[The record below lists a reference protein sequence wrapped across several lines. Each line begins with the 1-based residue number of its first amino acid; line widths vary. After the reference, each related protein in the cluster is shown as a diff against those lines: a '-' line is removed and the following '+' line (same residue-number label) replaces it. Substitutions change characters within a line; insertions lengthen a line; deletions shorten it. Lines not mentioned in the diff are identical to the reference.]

1 MRIQQLVQLMG
12 RILFYVFLLLLL
24 ILVISALVRELWLT
38 SVFTLGMLIFLIY
51 KGLIR
56 LKIPEK
62 SVVVRDGT
70 VVFFIPETTVR
81 NRFDFISRG
90 QSIVQL
96 PDYGLLDR
104 PFKLEIFFPGS
115 EGRVCTCR
123 LSLRFGYLMQPAAW
137 QRAYDKF
144 VEHQDGL
151 PAAVRIQLMK
161 SCERIVLRPVVI
173 AGDDAMRE
181 YLRPV
186 VSALNLELESF
197 GLEVVEVKCSCSEGS
212 SLARF
217 VAAEQEFLEKGLTE
231 TAFSWQVREEGGS
244 QKGQWALLGVAGDNV
259 L

>member
-12 RILFYVFLLLLL
+12 RILFYVFLGLLL

-38 SVFTLGMLIFLIY
+38 SVFILVMLIFLIY

-56 LKIPEK
+56 LKIPAK
-62 SVVVRDGT
+62 SIVVRDGT

-90 QSIVQL
+90 QTIVQL

-104 PFKLEIFFPGS
+104 PFKLEIFFPGN

-137 QRAYDKF
+137 QHAYDKF
-144 VEHQDGL
+144 VEHQEGL
-151 PAAVRIQLMK
+151 PAAVRKQIMK
-161 SCERIVLRPVVI
+161 SCERIVLRPVII
-173 AGDDAMRE
+173 AGDDALRE
-181 YLRPV
+181 YLGPV
-186 VSALNLELESF
+186 VSELNIELESF
-197 GLEVVEVKCSCSEGS
+197 GLEVVDVKCSFAEGS
-212 SLARF
+212 SFARF
-217 VAAEQEFLEKGLTE
+217 IAAEQEFLEKGLTE
-231 TAFSWQVREEGGS
+231 TAFSWQVREEEGAQNG
-244 QKGQWALLGVAGDNV
+244 KWALLGVTGENV